1 MLEGE
6 AEVREHLTEE
16 SKLGQMGQQ
25 VLNNHVFKQAMLAR
39 KAQLFD
45 IFSKSKKEQTEE
57 REEAW
62 RTMQNLKVLEQYFEQ
77 VLTTGKLADSQL
89 DELDKSH

>member
-6 AEVREHLTEE
+6 AEVVEHLTEE

-25 VLNNHVFKQAMLAR
+25 VLNNHVFKQAMVAR
-39 KAQLFD
+39 KAQLFEV
-45 IFSKSKKEQTEE
+45 FCNTKKDQDDV

-62 RTMQNLKVLEQYFEQ
+62 RTMQNLKCLQQYFEQ
-77 VLTTGKLADSQL
+77 VLNTGKMADNQL
-89 DELDKSH
+89 EELSKLN

>member
-6 AEVREHLTEE
+6 AEVREQLTEE

-25 VLNNHVFKQAMLAR
+25 VLNNHVYKQAMVAR
-39 KAQLFD
+39 EAHLFEVFCNTKRD
-45 IFSKSKKEQTEE
+45 QDDV

-62 RTMQNLKVLEQYFEQ
+62 RTMQNLKCLQQYFDQ
-77 VLTTGKLADSQL
+77 VLTTGKLADNQL
-89 DELDKSH
+89 EELNNSH